1 MDLGYVHLLSVQDSD
16 LQIVNDTLMLNRMK
30 NITLIW
36 LDENIDGEI
45 KQLLEQ
51 LNDDVLGC
59 TNRDIFFEAINKI
72 KNDYIILI
80 LSELTKESAEFL
92 WYQLIRDYLIN
103 IPKTVNSQQ
112 EMIDKCRS
120 YYRGNQSYLKYVN
133 EFQETYKTNQNGIKW
148 YTKTSFIYRLVN
160 QALRTEDIEALL
172 TLRYYIVDLCTW
184 LKQESD
190 ELKEYL
196 CRITITLYRGLKL
209 SDDEIEKLKNNIDN
223 LISTNGF
230 LSTSKSIEIACAF
243 ATNVLFEI
251 KVNTEVENIIFA
263 HISEYS
269 MIKGEGEVLFD
280 LGTTFRITNVEYN
293 DNIKL
298 WIVSM
303 IDDVDEGFNIIKDY
317 IKMKKQKMNEI
328 MTGKISFSS
337 GWLLIEM
344 GQYTKAIYYFENLLQ
359 YTTNE
364 IENICISTYL

>member
-1 MDLGYVHLLSVQDSD
+1 MDLGYVHLRSVQDSD

-59 TNRDIFFEAINKI
+59 TDRDIFFEAINKI

-80 LSELTKESAEFL
+80 LS
-92 WYQLIRDYLIN
+92 
-103 IPKTVNSQQ
+103 
-112 EMIDKCRS
+112 
-120 YYRGNQSYLKYVN
+120 
-133 EFQETYKTNQNGIKW
+133 
-148 YTKTSFIYRLVN
+148 
-160 QALRTEDIEALL
+160 
-172 TLRYYIVDLCTW
+172 
-184 LKQESD
+184 ESD

-230 LSTSKSIEIACAF
+230 LSTSKSIGIACAF

-364 IENICISTYL
+364 IENICISTYLGIS